1 MEQNAQDVQAQKDF
15 ADLLASLMEC
25 VEKYQEGEA
34 GEGNYL
40 VAMNALRDIHKFKD
54 RLKGSVVYHHYEA
67 IARAPA
73 PPPARSTSHRK
84 KLTDEMK
91 REAGYKVCPTC
102 GCLFA
107 DNTKL
112 KRHMNTTEKCRH
124 IRIEKEVAINTNK
137 IYRDA
142 IYRPVN
148 QSLGR
153 REEVSP
159 YYSTKHLLPPDKEH
173 ILNGH
178 PYRPSFIAEFLLC
191 FAHREEYV
199 RRCCGTQDFPMI
211 EDVYLPRPNTIP
223 PQGEEHINL
232 YYYIFFKP
240 SSSFLRRDPANAC
253 ISLSNYIT
261 PCDVEH
267 YLVVDIGNDQMNWSL
282 SWEAYQYSRD
292 LKKKVRIQSIVRDY
306 DTTET
311 PILTFE
317 TICRF
322 SLFDTRSERIS
333 VTKWKVRLFITDKTK
348 HFWNQAI
355 EGQFYPIPY
364 QLQTEPVSTDPREGV
379 CDI

>member
-1 MEQNAQDVQAQKDF
+1 MEQPNAQDVQAQKDF

-54 RLKGSVVYHHYEA
+54 RLKGSIVYHHYEA

-73 PPPARSTSHRK
+73 PPPARSTAHRK

-124 IRIEKEVAINTNK
+124 IRIEKEVAINTRN

-153 REEVSP
+153 REEVTP
-159 YYSTKHLLPPDKEH
+159 RHSTRHLQPPDNEH

-178 PYRPSFIAEFLLC
+178 PYRPPFIAEFLLC
-191 FAHREEYV
+191 FAHREEYIK
-199 RRCCGTQDFPMI
+199 RCCGTENFPMI
-211 EDVYLPRPNTIP
+211 EDVYLVRPNKMP
-223 PQGEEHINL
+223 PQDQEHITP
-232 YYYIFFKP
+232 YYYISFKP
-240 SSSFLRRDPANAC
+240 SPSFLRRDPANAC
-253 ISLSNYIT
+253 VSLSNFLT

-267 YLVVDIGNDQMNWSL
+267 YLVVDYGDDQMSWKL
-282 SWEAYQYSRD
+282 SFEAYQYSRTD
-292 LKKKVRIQSIVRDY
+292 KKKVRIQNIVRTY
-306 DTTET
+306 DTTEGPVMRKEDT
-311 PILTFE
+311 YRLRVCDESHPV
-317 TICRF
+317 TI
-322 SLFDTRSERIS
+322 SATQ
-333 VTKWKVRLFITDKTK
+333 WKNKLRITDETK
-348 HFWNQAI
+348 QDWLEKIGNRYEF
-355 EGQFYPIPY
+355 PDD
-364 QLQTEPVSTDPREGV
+364 LRREPVKDPREGV
-379 CDI
+379 CDN